1 MVTGGA
7 RAVARCDELGVAPY
21 SDAEGML
28 FRAYLTPAHSAAL
41 EKVAEWMRGA
51 GMSVRTDAAAN
62 LIGRYEGWRELPPL
76 IIGSHID
83 SVRDGGKYD
92 GPLGIML
99 GIEAVATLSYTGK
112 RPPFPIEIYAFGDE
126 EGSRFPASMLTSR
139 VVAGILGETELDI
152 TDRDGV
158 ALTDALAGFKH
169 PPSSFALDAKGD
181 YLSAAHG
188 PALAYFEA
196 HIEQGPVLEAE
207 GLAVGVVTGIAS
219 QLRYQLT
226 VIGMAGHAG
235 TTTMPLRKDALA
247 AAAEMVLAAER
258 IAREAASDVVATVG
272 RLIAA
277 PGAPNVIPG
286 RVEFTLDVRSIDP
299 ARRDAA
305 AKAILAEFGAIAARR
320 EVGLDQNL
328 ANAFAASPCDP
339 TLMGLLS
346 ASLAAIGQPEFRLPS
361 GAGHDAMNLAALCP
375 TAMLFLRCRG
385 GISHNPAEH
394 VEPADAEIALK
405 AMLGFIERLGESL

>member
-247 AAAEMVLAAER
+247 AAAEMVLAAE
-258 IAREAASDVVATVG
+258 
-272 RLIAA
+272 
-277 PGAPNVIPG
+277 
-286 RVEFTLDVRSIDP
+286 
-299 ARRDAA
+299 
-305 AKAILAEFGAIAARR
+305 
-320 EVGLDQNL
+320 
-328 ANAFAASPCDP
+328 
-339 TLMGLLS
+339 LS